1 MWLSIVY
8 DFNQQQLVVLPFDIN
23 LVSTKCKLWHKQK
36 CVSWS
41 TSVMNHSSDKLP
53 CIGILN
59 KTKSVN
65 DIDAEISLTTK
76 THVHVKYILSWK
88 NKKATLCNPFENAKK

>member
-1 MWLSIVY
+1 
-8 DFNQQQLVVLPFDIN
+8 
-23 LVSTKCKLWHKQK
+23 
-36 CVSWS
+36 
-41 TSVMNHSSDKLP
+41 MNHSSDKLP

-59 KTKSVN
+59 KTKSIN

-88 NKKATLCNPFENAKK
+88 NKESYSL